1 MGTYSFKDVVATL
14 SGPGGSINLGADSG
28 AAEEGI
34 TVEPVADINNMAIG
48 ADGSS
53 SHSLS
58 ADTSRMITIRLQ
70 KVSPVNA
77 QLQEMLNFQSS
88 SSAYHGKNTLTIRDI
103 ARGDLVVCEDVAFK
117 RAPSKVYAKE
127 AGNNEW
133 QFDAGRSQ
141 EILGA
146 GSPEV

>member
-1 MGTYSFKDVVATL
+1 MGTYSFKDVTATL
-14 SGPGGSINLGADSG
+14 SGPGGSINVGTDSG

-34 TVEPVADINNMAIG
+34 TIEPVSDTNVMAIG

-58 ADTSRMITIRLQ
+58 ADTSRSIAIRLQ

-77 QLQEMLNFQSS
+77 QLQEMMNFQST
-88 SSAYHGKNTLTIRDI
+88 SSAYHGKNTLTVRDV
-103 ARGDLVVCEDVAFK
+103 ARGDLLVYEDVAFK
-117 RAPSKVYAKE
+117 RGPAKVFGKE

-133 QFDAGRSQ
+133 QLDAGRSQ
-141 EILGA
+141 EILGT
-146 GSPEV
+146 GTPEV